1 MSLRINNNI
10 AAVDAHR
17 NLVQTTTTLSTSM
30 QKLSSGYRINRAADD
45 PAGLVISE
53 QFRAQIAGLDQAIEN
68 SEGSMN
74 MIQTAE
80 GALTEINSL
89 LVSMREL
96 AIHAAN
102 EGFNDTA
109 QLEADQAEINNAVL
123 TIDRIASNTQF
134 GTKKLL
140 DGSNANTAV
149 FTGTNAGDSGIN
161 IRESNL
167 SDGEHYISAT
177 KTSESAATLNTQTYG
192 LSVNTAVT
200 PTNLSDGTHN
210 LDVIQSSAGAWK
222 NDGSSVQVL
231 DEWSNGITFAA
242 TATEALIA
250 ASAGGAAAAATS
262 DNSGTYTVSL
272 AYQEAGS
279 DATSAISLAV
289 TVNASAAATVGV
301 AALVTKLN
309 TAITGTELNNQV
321 RATIS
326 GNGTIQFKSVG
337 VGANYSISVADF
349 STDATTNWF
358 TFAGT
363 QDARGVSA
371 NQLRFNVVSADSY
384 GTATTSATITLTAN
398 TYSTMDSIVTEI
410 NDQLDATIAG
420 GGFGEAEAGTA
431 NIASEA
437 GGSNSDRVDFRM
449 VDEGSAY
456 TLQALAT
463 NGGTEAEANF
473 ALGIS
478 IDSVAVTGTDAI
490 VRLDGYSTT
499 IDRVDYMDTSN
510 VEVAD
515 ADSGT
520 EGRGTLGL
528 TLASAKNGG
537 LSIGNMLLDVD
548 AARYA
553 VYLDGSSANT
563 VIAGVDSIVYNTG
576 HTESMTINLNLDADG
591 GTETISNTDQ
601 SLVFQIGANVGQTA
615 SISLRN
621 MSSSTLGQ
629 NLASNMFNSLA
640 DMNVTTVQGAQD
652 AQAIID
658 AAIDEVST
666 ARGTLGSFQKNTL
679 ESNLRNLRIASQNLQ
694 ASESSIRDT
703 DMAAE
708 MSEFVQSQILMQ
720 AGTAMLAQANQ
731 IPQVVLSL
739 FG

>member
-17 NLVQTTTTLSTSM
+17 NLVQTTTTMSTSM

-109 QLEADQAEINNAVL
+109 QLEADQAEIDNAIL

-167 SDGEHYISAT
+167 SDGEHYITAT
-177 KTSESAATLNTQTYG
+177 KTTESSATLNTATYG
-192 LSVNTAVT
+192 LSVDTSVT
-200 PTNLSDGTHN
+200 PTNLSDGSHN

-222 NDGSSVQVL
+222 NNGSSVSVL
-231 DEWSNGITFAA
+231 DEWNNGITFAA

-250 ASAGGAAAAATS
+250 ANAGGAAAAATT

-279 DATSAISLAV
+279 DATGSISLSV
-289 TVNASAAATVGV
+289 TINAAAAATVGV
-301 AALVTKLN
+301 AALVSKLN

-326 GNGTIQFKSVG
+326 GSGTIQFKSVG
-337 VGANYSISVADF
+337 VGANYSMSVEDF
-349 STDATTNWF
+349 STDATTSWF
-358 TFAGT
+358 TFASS
-363 QDARGVSA
+363 QDARGVSG
-371 NQLRFNVVSADSY
+371 NDLRFQVVSADSY
-384 GTATTSATITLTAN
+384 GTATTSATISLTAT
-398 TYSTMDSIVTEI
+398 TYSTLDSIITEI
-410 NDQLDATIAG
+410 NDKLDDAIGT
-420 GGFGEAEAGTA
+420 GFGEAEAGTA
-431 NIASEA
+431 NVAAEA
-437 GGSNSDRVDFRM
+437 GGSNSDRIDFRM

-463 NGGTEAEANF
+463 NAGTEGEANF
-473 ALGIS
+473 ALGIAV
-478 IDSVAVTGTDAI
+478 DSVAITGTDAI

-499 IDRVDYMDTSN
+499 IDRVDYTDTRDI
-510 VEVAD
+510 EIGDAD
-515 ADSGT
+515 AGT
-520 EGRGTLGL
+520 DGRGTLGL

-553 VYLDGSSANT
+553 VYLDGSSAQS
-563 VIAGVDSIVYNTG
+563 VIAGENSVVYNTG
-576 HTESMTINLNLDADG
+576 RTESMTINLNLDAEG
-591 GTETISNTDQ
+591 GTETINNTDQ

-621 MSSSTLGQ
+621 MSSATLGM

-640 DMNVTTVQGAQD
+640 DIDVTSVQGAQD
-652 AQAIID
+652 AQALID

-666 ARGTLGSFQKNTL
+666 SRGTLGSFQKNTL

-720 AGTAMLAQANQ
+720 AGTAMLGQANQ